1 MLVVKL
7 QVGHDVLC
15 SFAKPFILGPFLS
28 CNNESLPR
36 FTLVTGTDTLKGIVP
51 RQLGI
56 TMEFLACMIE
66 YNSLALA
73 TVQS

>member
-7 QVGHDVLC
+7 QVGHGVLC

-28 CNNESLPR
+28 CKNESLPR
-36 FTLVTGTDTLKGIVP
+36 FTLVTWTDTLRGIVS

-56 TMEFLACMIE
+56 TMEFLAMFQE
-66 YNSLALA
+66 LPFM
-73 TVQS
+73 QHG